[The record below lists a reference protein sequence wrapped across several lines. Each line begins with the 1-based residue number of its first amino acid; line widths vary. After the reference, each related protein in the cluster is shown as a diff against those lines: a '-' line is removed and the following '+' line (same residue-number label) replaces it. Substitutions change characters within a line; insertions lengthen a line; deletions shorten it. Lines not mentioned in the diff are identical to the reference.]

1 MSWRLGE
8 LASWAAAKGVLVW
21 QADVAL
27 ATLELYAAAIAPD
40 SSALSHTCLG
50 ETRRSTACN
59 EPSPTSSPSATASSA
74 TTDTAPLSTLV
85 SRGRDHRAVARRPE
99 THSFGGRELGAN
111 AHRAHRARR
120 LAQERPDALA
130 CWVISHDL
138 GEANGAVEP
147 LLFCLCSERLSTS
160 LLEGAKLYECQ
171 AAQARAEDWLS
182 RVMSKRSPPTVME
195 PLIAPN
201 SLQGWLHSRTR
212 EYSVTRSSPIKRR
225 SG

>member
-85 SRGRDHRAVARRPE
+85 SRGAVIGQSPGDPKRTLLAAE
-99 THSFGGRELGAN
+99 SWAQMLIELIELVG
-111 AHRAHRARR
+111 
-120 LAQERPDALA
+120 
-130 CWVISHDL
+130 
-138 GEANGAVEP
+138 
-147 LLFCLCSERLSTS
+147 
-160 LLEGAKLYECQ
+160 
-171 AAQARAEDWLS
+171 S
-182 RVMSKRSPPTVME
+182 RK
-195 PLIAPN
+195 N
-201 SLQGWLHSRTR
+201 DRT
-212 EYSVTRSSPIKRR
+212 P
-225 SG
+225 